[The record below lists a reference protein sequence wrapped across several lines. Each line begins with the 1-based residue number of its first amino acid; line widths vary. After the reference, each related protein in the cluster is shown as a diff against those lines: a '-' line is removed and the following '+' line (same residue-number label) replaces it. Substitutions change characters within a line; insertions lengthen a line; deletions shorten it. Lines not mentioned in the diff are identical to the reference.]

1 VILNLF
7 FLKTLWLKKVNKI
20 IIGCDPDS
28 DKSGFAILRSG
39 KLSYLGCI
47 GLHPQ
52 LSNMLTQLTG
62 EVEPN
67 EIELHIE
74 NVNGIRC
81 SSFNW
86 IKPRNNSPAEIAR
99 VKNVNAKISENVGK
113 CKNAQYQIE
122 RIVEHFG
129 IKVVH
134 HPVSKMWKDSKTGKA
149 ALEKVFGYT
158 GQSNEDSRSAAYFA
172 HRALSLQKVK

>member
-1 VILNLF
+1 M
-7 FLKTLWLKKVNKI
+7 NKI

-28 DKSGFAILRSG
+28 DKSGF
-39 KLSYLGCI
+39 CI
-47 GLHPQ
+47 VKNGELLQ
-52 LSNMLTQLTG
+52 LCVMDLIQFYNYCYQNDSSSNPL
-62 EVEPN
+62 
-67 EIELHIE
+67 ELHIE

-99 VKNVNAKISENVGK
+99 VKKVNAKISENVGK
-113 CKNAQYQIE
+113 CKSAQSQIE
-122 RIVEHFG
+122 RIAEHFG

>member
-1 VILNLF
+1 MD
-7 FLKTLWLKKVNKI
+7 KI

-28 DKSGFAILRSG
+28 NKSGFAVYDEGHIELFSFSIIEFY
-39 KLSYLGCI
+39 KFLEFHNVNYDY
-47 GLHPQ
+47 
-52 LSNMLTQLTG
+52 M
-62 EVEPN
+62 
-67 EIELHIE
+67 ELHIE
-74 NVNGIRC
+74 NVK
-81 SSFNW
+81 
-86 IKPRNNSPAEIAR
+86 IKKAVWHS
-99 VKNVNAKISENVGK
+99 AKESRAAYGMTCQKVGQ
-113 CKNAQYQIE
+113 CKQVQTEIE
-122 RIVEHFG
+122 RIAEHFG

>member
-1 VILNLF
+1 M
-7 FLKTLWLKKVNKI
+7 

-28 DKSGFAILRSG
+28 DKSGIAVVEDG
-39 KLSYLGCI
+39 E
-47 GLHPQ
+47 
-52 LSNMLTQLTG
+52 LTQLKNMG
-62 EVEPN
+62 LIDIYDLFQFLYVHEPN
-67 EIELHIE
+67 SELHIE

-99 VKNVNAKISENVGK
+99 VKKVNAKISENVGK
-113 CKNAQYQIE
+113 CKNAQSQIE
-122 RIVEHFG
+122 RIAEHFR

-158 GQSNEDSRSAAYFA
+158 GQSNEDSRSACYFA
-172 HRALSLQKVK
+172 HRALSLQKIK